1 MIAME
6 RAISGGSKAQRTS
19 STSSSC
25 GDSSSTPSL
34 SPKSS
39 LSKSLSSGSLNQYS
53 TFDSPESVSRLESNC
68 VEAVINGGLVV
79 SESVNTDHVVL
90 ESDIIDEDLNEE
102 IAALSVCEPSEM
114 SEVEAAIQPQPV
126 TMLEQELAREALP
139 DTQTEVNSPLCVP
152 NVAQQSVWVDM
163 CTSSLGP

>member
-19 STSSSC
+19 STSSSS

-79 SESVNTDHVVL
+79 SEMVNTDHVVL

-102 IAALSVCEPSEM
+102 IAALSVCEPSEV
-114 SEVEAAIQPQPV
+114 SEVEAAIQPQSV

-139 DTQTEVNSPLCVP
+139 DTQTEVNSPYVF
-152 NVAQQSVWVDM
+152 QM
-163 CTSSLGP
+163 